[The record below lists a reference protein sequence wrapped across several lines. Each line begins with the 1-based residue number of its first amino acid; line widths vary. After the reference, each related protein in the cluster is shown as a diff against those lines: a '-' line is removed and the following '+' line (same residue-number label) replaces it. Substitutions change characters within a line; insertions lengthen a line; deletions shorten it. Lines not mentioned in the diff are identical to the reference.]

1 MSLALIWGKIT
12 DVYNGSRGQKLYDGI
27 HTKGESDG
35 KWVTYSGYNL
45 YFHEMEISQ
54 LRISPNV
61 LDILSAQDPEPAS
74 QQSSFVD
81 GGISPCDIFISYTK
95 VCKLSI
101 WLLKGETVRLITSK
115 IFLFSKSPV

>member
-1 MSLALIWGKIT
+1 MTYKG
-12 DVYNGSRGQKLYDGI
+12 YD
-27 HTKGESDG
+27 
-35 KWVTYSGYNL
+35 L
-45 YFHEMEISQ
+45 YFVEMDISQ

-95 VCKLSI
+95 VCEIIGCLDEGNGISTVLSH
-101 WLLKGETVRLITSK
+101 
-115 IFLFSKSPV
+115 

>member
-1 MSLALIWGKIT
+1 MT
-12 DVYNGSRGQKLYDGI
+12 DVYNGNRGQKLYDGI

-45 YFHEMEISQ
+45 YFREMEISQ

-95 VCKLSI
+95 VCKLNI

-115 IFLFSKSPV
+115 IFLFSKKSCLEIT

>member
-1 MSLALIWGKIT
+1 
-12 DVYNGSRGQKLYDGI
+12 
-27 HTKGESDG
+27 
-35 KWVTYSGYNL
+35 
-45 YFHEMEISQ
+45 MEISK

-95 VCKLSI
+95 VCKINSVFGCREQKL
-101 WLLKGETVRLITSK
+101 VHVPC
-115 IFLFSKSPV
+115 FLFRKRDHFFFEEGC